1 MNYKD
6 KSGINFNA
14 ALEAEAMDPSTDMN
28 DGFKEAILKNKKT
41 PPAPTTYDAGK
52 APMLKRCGSSR
63 YKKK

>member
-14 ALEAEAMDPSTDMN
+14 ALEAEAMDPNTDMK
-28 DGFKEAILKNKKT
+28 DGFKEAILDNKAQ
-41 PPAPTTYDAGK
+41 PAPATYAAGK